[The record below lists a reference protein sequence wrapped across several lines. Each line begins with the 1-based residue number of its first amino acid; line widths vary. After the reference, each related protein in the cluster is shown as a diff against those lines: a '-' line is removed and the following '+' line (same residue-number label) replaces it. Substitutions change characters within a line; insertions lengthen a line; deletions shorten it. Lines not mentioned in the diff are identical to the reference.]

1 MSTTPTDRL
10 RALLAPLAER
20 AGLDLEE
27 VKVTQAGSRR
37 QVQIDVDADGGVD
50 LDAIAEFS
58 REVGQALDES
68 DLMGNAA
75 YLLEVGSPGVDR
87 PLTEPRHW
95 RRNAG
100 RLVKVQLVEG
110 GEIIVRIL
118 SSDEDGALVEV
129 QPVKGRGR
137 AKERR
142 LEFTEVAKAR
152 IQVEFNRKEDE
163 QLLADDAE
171 FEETDD
177 AESEEAGADGEAA
190 GTETEQDS
198 AGAHADRDEQ

>member
-10 RALLAPLAER
+10 RALLEPLAEQ
-20 AGLDLEE
+20 AGLDLED

-37 QVQIDVDADGGVD
+37 QLQIDVDADGGVD

-58 REVGQALDES
+58 REVGQALDAS
-68 DLMGNAA
+68 DLMGSSA

-95 RRNAG
+95 RRNTG
-100 RLVKVQLVEG
+100 RLVKIQLADG
-110 GEIIVRIL
+110 GEIVARIL
-118 SSDEDGALVEV
+118 ESDEDGALVEV

-137 AKERR
+137 PKERR
-142 LEFTEVAKAR
+142 LEFAEVAKAR

-163 QLLADDAE
+163 QLLSD
-171 FEETDD
+171 EETDEQPL
-177 AESEEAGADGEAA
+177 AEEEEEA
-190 GTETEQDS
+190 
-198 AGAHADRDEQ
+198 

>member
-1 MSTTPTDRL
+1 MSTTPIDRL
-10 RALLAPLAER
+10 RALLEPLAEQ
-20 AGLDLEE
+20 AGLDLED

-58 REVGQALDES
+58 REVGQALDAG
-68 DLMGNAA
+68 DVMGSAA
-75 YLLEVGSPGVDR
+75 YVLEVGSPGVDR

-95 RRNAG
+95 RRNTG
-100 RLVKVQLVEG
+100 RLVKVQLTEG
-110 GEIIVRIL
+110 GELVARIL
-118 SSDEDGALVEV
+118 ESDETGALVEV

-163 QLLADDAE
+163 QLLSEDEDVTDEPELAE
-171 FEETDD
+171 EE
-177 AESEEAGADGEAA
+177 EEA
-190 GTETEQDS
+190 
-198 AGAHADRDEQ
+198 

>member
-10 RALLAPLAER
+10 RALLEPLAAQ
-20 AGLDLEE
+20 AGLDLED

-68 DLMGNAA
+68 DLLGSAA
-75 YLLEVGSPGVDR
+75 YVLEVGSPGVDR

-95 RRNAG
+95 RRNIG
-100 RLVKVQLVEG
+100 RLVKIQLTDGSELVA
-110 GEIIVRIL
+110 RIL
-118 SSDEDGALVEV
+118 EILSLQSDETGALVEV

-137 AKERR
+137 PKERR

-163 QLLADDAE
+163 QLL
-171 FEETDD
+171 
-177 AESEEAGADGEAA
+177 SEEDPDELELAEEEEEA
-190 GTETEQDS
+190 
-198 AGAHADRDEQ
+198 

>member
-10 RALLAPLAER
+10 RALLEPLAEQ
-20 AGLDLEE
+20 AGLDLED
-27 VKVTQAGSRR
+27 VKVSQAGSRR

-68 DLMGNAA
+68 DLMGSAA
-75 YLLEVGSPGVDR
+75 YVLEVGSPGVDR

-95 RRNAG
+95 RRNTG
-100 RLVKVQLVEG
+100 RLVKVQLAEG
-110 GEIIVRIL
+110 GELVARIL
-118 SSDEDGALVEV
+118 EADEDGALVEV

-142 LEFTEVAKAR
+142 LAFAEVAKAR

-171 FEETDD
+171 ADVD
-177 AESEEAGADGEAA
+177 GADD
-190 GTETEQDS
+190 TND
-198 AGAHADRDEQ
+198 DEQ